1 MTKNRAILEILLFT
15 VHCLLFTVLCGC
27 ASMQEKERILA
38 IVDGEPI
45 TEGDFKYALTI
56 SHRKEDL
63 SSAGKL
69 DLTEYI
75 QKLVDDR
82 LIIQEARKSGMDK
95 LFEIQNAIDAYILR
109 ESVVR
114 LHEEEIAQ
122 KVTVTEEEIMDY
134 YRKNYERFT
143 FGIIETASEEEIK
156 EILERLKNGENFD
169 SLAREYSQ
177 HPSKEKGGLIT
188 ITKGAMPAHIE
199 EVISSLKEGEISE
212 VINRKDRYL
221 IVKLIGREEA
231 PVEQFARAKGSIRK
245 SIRKQK
251 ENERSEVYLEELRKR
266 SNIKIDQELLSSI
279 KLDSMGS
286 ERDEL
291 LKDDRVL
298 VEVNGEILTVKDF
311 VSMAK
316 PSSKASPEVLVNNW
330 IDRKLVD
337 QEALSRNY
345 EQKDDLRSMIKRY
358 EDQLLKNAFVRRIIL
373 PQIVI
378 NDQMLREYYEK
389 HGEDFLSPEYFRI
402 QQITVK
408 TKEEAEEILNSLKQ
422 GADFTWFARRKSIDP
437 LASKGGDTGWLLRS
451 DLPEPLRGTI
461 DLFEIG
467 DISPVIGMDSS
478 YRVVKLTGKKG
489 GEVKEFDAVKEDVFK
504 SYFSDQVESI
514 LKEYVGLLK
523 EEARIELKEDE
534 IRQFE
539 EKFGN

>member
-1 MTKNRAILEILLFT
+1 VLGSLLI
-15 VHCLLFTVLCGC
+15 LCGC
-27 ASMQEKERILA
+27 VSLHVKEKILA

-56 SHRKEDL
+56 SHRREDL

-69 DLTEYI
+69 DLMEYI

-95 LFEIQNAIDAYILR
+95 LPEIQNAIDAYILR

-143 FGIIETASEEEIK
+143 LGIIETASEEEIK
-156 EILERLKNGENFD
+156 EILERLKNGEEFE

-177 HPSKEKGGLIT
+177 HPTKEKGGQIT
-188 ITKGAMPAHIE
+188 FTKGAMPE
-199 EVISSLKEGEISE
+199 ELAGAVSSLKEGEISE

-231 PVEQFARAKGSIRK
+231 PVEQFAQAKGSIRK

-251 ENERSEVYLEELRKR
+251 ENERSEVYLNELRKR
-266 SNIKIDQELLSSI
+266 SDVKIDQELLSSI
-279 KLDSMGS
+279 KLDSTGS

-316 PSSKASPEVLVNNW
+316 PSSKASPEVLINNW
-330 IDRKLVD
+330 IGRKLVD

-345 EQKDDLRSMIKRY
+345 ERKDDLRNMVKRY
-358 EDQLLKNAFVRRIIL
+358 EDQLLKNAFIRRIIL

-389 HGEDFLSPEYFRI
+389 HREDFLSPEYFRI

-408 TKEEAEEILNSLKQ
+408 TKEEAEEILNSLKH
-422 GADFTWFARRKSIDP
+422 GADFTWFARQKSIDR
-437 LASKGGDTGWLLRS
+437 LASKGGDAGWLSRS

-461 DLFEIG
+461 DLFDIG
-467 DISPVIGMDSS
+467 DISPVVEMDST

-489 GEVKEFDAVKEDVFK
+489 GEVEEFDVVKEVV
-504 SYFSDQVESI
+504 SRGYFNDQVESI
-514 LKEYVGLLK
+514 LKEYVGVLK
-523 EEARIELKEDE
+523 EEAHIELKEDE
-534 IRQFE
+534 IREFE
-539 EKFGN
+539 EKFEN